1 MKKTL
6 FLNFLV
12 VALLLSMTSCYVHR
26 HTIGNGP
33 INREANKI
41 KVMGAKKIYLF
52 GGLLGIGDPNT
63 SNPPYGQNG
72 YQIKTSTNG
81 VDMIISFLTIGIIR
95 TRTIKI
101 YVKRSDYEQLK
112 SKGGPVK

>member
-6 FLNFLV
+6 FLNILAI
-12 VALLLSMTSCYVHR
+12 ALFTSMTGCYVHR

-33 INREANKI
+33 INREGHKV
-41 KVMGAKKIYLF
+41 KVMGAKKVYLF

-63 SNPPYGQNG
+63 SNPPYSQNG

-81 VDMIISFLTIGIIR
+81 VDMLITFLTFGIIQ
-95 TRTIKI
+95 TRTVKI
-101 YVKRSDYEQLK
+101 FVKRSDYDQLR